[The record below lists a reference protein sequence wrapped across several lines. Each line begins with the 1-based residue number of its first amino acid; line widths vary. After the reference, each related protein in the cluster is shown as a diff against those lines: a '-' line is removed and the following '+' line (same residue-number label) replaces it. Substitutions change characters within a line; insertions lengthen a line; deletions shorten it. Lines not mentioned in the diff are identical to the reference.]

1 MSTILKHTIRNIFSK
16 PLIMIFLVLSIAVCS
31 FTGMLAMDMSNS
43 LENVLKSLFANQFG
57 KANIIYE
64 TDEGVSEE
72 SLTDIPRE
80 DIVYISSKKSKI
92 CVRNDNMYAYY
103 NEKNLTTFGVNID
116 DAKRNKLISDKIELN
131 DDECI
136 ITKNVAEDLNLEI
149 GDTFTIFG
157 DNDVDVDFTI
167 KDILPVYGILSKNSS
182 ALVTEGGMEKLIYN
196 GQLRPTSAYIHVA
209 DKVKSAELVERLREN
224 DPTADIE
231 DIINGKMVQ
240 DQIKQ
245 NTMLFVGLFLMT
257 LMLVIFVTITLSE
270 RIMVDRM
277 STVGTLRSLG
287 VSPGITARVI
297 LIENMFYGLFGGI
310 VGAILY
316 ASLRDTIFNNIMQ
329 VNMGSDIPIVL
340 NVGKVSFKAMVLVII
355 GAIIIEMLCPLR
367 ELLKATNR
375 PIRDLI
381 FDNKDTDYKYKKKYL
396 VMSII
401 LGILAA
407 VLFVLG
413 MFVFNKNGFLCV
425 LDFMVIIVAVYI
437 GYPFILRAISSVIEK
452 ISFKSGNPIMGLA
465 ATNLRSKKTSIG
477 CSKLT
482 FIATS
487 VGICLLV
494 IITSYDGLLAGKPAD
509 ADVVVSGLTE
519 NADTYEYFN
528 TLEGVTDVEYFFDKS
543 GDKVTAGTDNIENY
557 LERKYEK
564 DGDELLTRTNII
576 GTDGKYKL
584 CTTIKGLPESIGD
597 DEVYIT
603 EITAEELQVKV
614 GDEVEFLLNGS
625 GVVPFRQ
632 TFKIAGYVNSSAND
646 YSNKAIVMNLNNY
659 EKIYYDNPSKAFI
672 KTSNPEKIKNLIQ
685 SYSSSRISEVKTMDE
700 YVHDV
705 RQQGSGAI
713 ALIAMIMVMGI
724 GLALIGVFCN
734 QIVGFENR
742 RRESAVLMSTAINR
756 GKLVKLF
763 MCENFAS
770 SIVAIL
776 LGIAFGAIETIL
788 VFSALSKMV
797 ALPIIVNYVLTGGFL
812 VILFITFS
820 ITILKTMRNIKKMKI
835 SEQLKYE

>member
-1 MSTILKHTIRNIFSK
+1 MSTILKHTIRNIFAK

-31 FTGMLAMDMSNS
+31 FTGMLAMDMTNS

-64 TDEGVSEE
+64 TDEGVNEE
-72 SLTDIPRE
+72 NLTDIPRE
-80 DIVYISSKKSKI
+80 DIVYISSKNSKI
-92 CVRNDNMYAYY
+92 CVRNDNMYAFY
-103 NEKNLTTFGVNID
+103 NEKNLTTYGVNID
-116 DAKRNKLISDKIELN
+116 DAKRNKLISDKVELN
-131 DDECI
+131 DDECVV
-136 ITKNVAEDLNLEI
+136 TKKVAEDLNLEI

-157 DNDVDVDFTI
+157 DNYVKVDYKV
-167 KDILPVYGILSKNSS
+167 KDILPVYGVLSKNSS
-182 ALVTEGGMEKLIYN
+182 ALVTEGGMKKLIYN
-196 GQLRPTSAYIHVA
+196 EQLRPTTAYIHVA
-209 DKVKSAELVERLREN
+209 DKIKSAETVDRLKEN
-224 DPTADIE
+224 DPTADIQ
-231 DIINGKMVQ
+231 DVINGEMVQ
-240 DQIKQ
+240 EQIRQ
-245 NTMLFVGLFLMT
+245 NTMLFVGLFLIT

-270 RIMVDRM
+270 RIMIERM

-316 ASLRDTIFNNIMQ
+316 ASTRETIFNGMLQ
-329 VNMGSDIPIVL
+329 VNMNNDIPVVL
-340 NVGKVSFKAMVLVII
+340 DLGKVSILAMIVVII

-425 LDFMVIIVAVYI
+425 LDFVVIIVALYI
-437 GYPFILRAISSVIEK
+437 GYPFILRAISSVVEK

-477 CSKLT
+477 SSKLT

-487 VGICLLV
+487 VSICLLV
-494 IITSYDGLLAGKPAD
+494 LITSYDGALTGKPAD
-509 ADVVVSGLTE
+509 ADVVVNGLTE
-519 NADTYEYFN
+519 NADSYEYFK
-528 TLEGVTDVEYFFDKS
+528 TLEGVSDVEYFYDKS
-543 GDKVTAGTDNIENY
+543 DKVTAGTDNIDNY
-557 LERKYEK
+557 IEKKYEK
-564 DGDELLTRTNII
+564 NSEKLLTNTNII
-576 GTDGKYKL
+576 GTDGDFKL
-584 CTTIKGLPESIGD
+584 CKTIKGLPEQIGD

-603 EITAEELQVKV
+603 EKTAEELQVKV
-614 GDEVEFLLNGS
+614 GDEVEFLLNGD

-632 TFKIAGYVNSSAND
+632 TFKIAGFFNSSAND
-646 YSNKAIVMNLNNY
+646 YTNKAIAMNLNNY
-659 EKIYYDNPSKAFI
+659 GKIYYNNPSKAYI
-672 KTSNPEKIKNLIQ
+672 KTSNPEKTKDLIQ
-685 SYSSSRISEVKTMDE
+685 SYSSSRVSEVKTMDE
-700 YVHDV
+700 YVQDI
-705 RQQGSGAI
+705 RQQGAGAI
-713 ALIAMIMVMGI
+713 TLIALIMVMGI

-742 RRESAVLMSTAINR
+742 RRESAVLISTAINR
-756 GKLVKLF
+756 EKLVKLF

-770 SIVAIL
+770 SIIAIL
-776 LGIAFGAIETIL
+776 LGTAFGVIETIL
-788 VFSALSKMV
+788 IFGALSKMI
-797 ALPIIVNYVLTGGFL
+797 ALPIIVNYVVTGGFL
-812 VILFITFS
+812 AILFITFS
-820 ITILKTMRNIKKMKI
+820 ITIFKTMSNIKKMKI
-835 SEQLKYE
+835 AEQLKYE

>member
-1 MSTILKHTIRNIFSK
+1 MSTILKHTIRNIFAK

-31 FTGMLAMDMSNS
+31 FTGMLAMDMTNS

-64 TDEGVSEE
+64 TDEGINEE
-72 SLTDIPRE
+72 NLTDIPRE
-80 DIVYISSKKSKI
+80 DIVYISSKNSKI
-92 CVRNDNMYAYY
+92 CVRNDNMYAFY
-103 NEKNLTTFGVNID
+103 NEKNLTTYGVNID
-116 DAKRNKLISDKIELN
+116 DAKRNKLISDKVELN
-131 DDECI
+131 DDECVV
-136 ITKNVAEDLNLEI
+136 TKKVAEDLNLEI

-157 DNDVDVDFTI
+157 DNYVKVDYKV
-167 KDILPVYGILSKNSS
+167 KDILPVYGVLSKNSS
-182 ALVTEGGMEKLIYN
+182 ALVTEGGMKKLIYN
-196 GQLRPTSAYIHVA
+196 EQLRPTTAYIHVA
-209 DKVKSAELVERLREN
+209 DKIKSAETVDRLKEN
-224 DPTADIE
+224 DPTADIQ
-231 DIINGKMVQ
+231 DVINGEMVQ
-240 DQIKQ
+240 EQIRQ
-245 NTMLFVGLFLMT
+245 NTMLFVGLFLIT

-270 RIMVDRM
+270 RIMIERM

-316 ASLRDTIFNNIMQ
+316 ASTRETIFNGMLQ
-329 VNMGSDIPIVL
+329 VNMNNDIPVVL
-340 NVGKVSFKAMVLVII
+340 DLGKVSILAMIVVII

-425 LDFMVIIVAVYI
+425 LDFVVIIVALYI
-437 GYPFILRAISSVIEK
+437 GYPFILRAISSVVEK

-477 CSKLT
+477 SSKLT

-487 VGICLLV
+487 VSICLLV
-494 IITSYDGLLAGKPAD
+494 LITSYDGALTGKPAD
-509 ADVVVSGLTE
+509 ADVVVNGLTE
-519 NADTYEYFN
+519 NADSYEYFK
-528 TLEGVTDVEYFFDKS
+528 TLEGVSDVEYFYDKS
-543 GDKVTAGTDNIENY
+543 DKVTAGTDNIDNY
-557 LERKYEK
+557 IEKKYEK
-564 DGDELLTRTNII
+564 NSEKLLTNTNII
-576 GTDGKYKL
+576 GTDGDFKL
-584 CTTIKGLPESIGD
+584 CKTIKGLPEQIGD

-603 EITAEELQVKV
+603 EKTAEELQVKV
-614 GDEVEFLLNGS
+614 GDEVEFLLNGD

-632 TFKIAGYVNSSAND
+632 TFKIAGFFNSSAND
-646 YSNKAIVMNLNNY
+646 YTNKAIAMNLNNY
-659 EKIYYDNPSKAFI
+659 GKIYYNNPSKAYI
-672 KTSNPEKIKNLIQ
+672 KTSNPEKTKDLIQ
-685 SYSSSRISEVKTMDE
+685 SYSSSRVSEVKTMDE
-700 YVHDV
+700 YVQDI
-705 RQQGSGAI
+705 RQQGAGAI
-713 ALIAMIMVMGI
+713 TLIALIMVMGI

-742 RRESAVLMSTAINR
+742 RRESAVLISTAINR
-756 GKLVKLF
+756 EKLVKLF

-770 SIVAIL
+770 SIIAIL
-776 LGIAFGAIETIL
+776 LGTAFGVIETIL
-788 VFSALSKMV
+788 IFGALSKMI
-797 ALPIIVNYVLTGGFL
+797 ALPIIVNYVVTGGFL
-812 VILFITFS
+812 AILFITFS
-820 ITILKTMRNIKKMKI
+820 ITIFKTMSNIKKMKI
-835 SEQLKYE
+835 AEQLKYE